1 MKAIW
6 NLTSQNGGMK
16 FRVNLDMVR
25 FSTTLCPS
33 EEPPPAKRLKTSA
46 QQEEQERE
54 KELLVL
60 PKSRAPPSSSNSTC
74 SSSSGGSGVISS
86 CDSFASLDLDILD
99 CNLGL
104 EKILESLRIRCK
116 FSSIGCTEGMLP
128 YRFQK
133 IHERKCRFAP
143 RECPLS
149 DCAYMG
155 SLDTFSSH
163 FELLHSVKTLPF
175 CFDTWFTVRL
185 SMTDNHLLL
194 QGGNDYYLLQAH
206 EERFG
211 KLLYVSFVSPP
222 ESDEV
227 HTYQM
232 EVKTGKKHLTLTSS
246 VQNVQQGKLN
256 LNLVDFLLV
265 PRCFLSDEGL
275 QVEVS
280 IKRVLEV

>member
-1 MKAIW
+1 MRGHV
-6 NLTSQNGGMK
+6 QCCNGHYTCRDCTKKMNNK
-16 FRVNLDMVR
+16 
-25 FSTTLCPS
+25 CPS
-33 EEPPPAKRLKTSA
+33 CTEPVGKIR
-46 QQEEQERE
+46 
-54 KELLVL
+54 
-60 PKSRAPPSSSNSTC
+60 
-74 SSSSGGSGVISS
+74 
-86 CDSFASLDLDILD
+86 
-99 CNLGL
+99 NLGL